1 MAGKILIVDALVT
14 NRIILRVKLAV
25 ACYATLQ
32 AETLA
37 QALQIAP
44 TEQPELIICGMCL
57 PDGMAPQFCA
67 RLRADPLCRDI
78 PVLVITPNHDAAL
91 RIDAL
96 RAGAAEVMTRPMDE
110 GLLMARIRALLRAC
124 DSTEDRKLMDT
135 AALSMGFA
143 EAPDRFDAPA
153 RAVLITSG
161 RGGGAALCKQL
172 NGLCSGLCVDTATPV
187 AALHPARPS
196 APPDL
201 YLLAPDP
208 DAPDADLR
216 MIADLRA
223 RADSRH
229 ALICVLLPAQHCG
242 AAAMAL
248 DLGASDV
255 LTLPLHRDEA
265 ALRLRRLLDRKRQAD
280 RLRHSTHSGLTL
292 AMTDPLTGLHNRRY
306 ADQHLRQIAELAC
319 QTGLD
324 FAVMLIDLDR
334 FKLIND
340 TYGHAVGDQVLTSVA
355 RVMRMN
361 TRPQDLLARIGGEE
375 FLWVLPATGLQAA
388 RQAAD
393 RLLQTISQTGIQLP
407 DTAQQISVTASVG
420 VARGRAD
427 ACTAGQSLHRLTEA
441 ADRALRGAKRHGRN
455 RVMIGQSAA

>member
-1 MAGKILIVDALVT
+1 MTGKILIVDGLVT

-37 QALQIAP
+37 QAMQIAP
-44 TEQPELIICGMCL
+44 AEQPELIICGMCL
-57 PDGMAPQFCA
+57 PDGMAHQLCS
-67 RLRADPLCRDI
+67 RLRTDARCRNI
-78 PVLVITPNHDAAL
+78 PVLVIAPTDDPDP
-91 RIDAL
+91 RIQVL
-96 RAGAAEVMTRPMDE
+96 RAGATEVMTRPMDE
-110 GLLMARIRALLRAC
+110 GLLMARIRSLLRAC
-124 DSTEDRKLMDT
+124 DSAEDRKLLDT

-143 EAPDRFDAPA
+143 EAPMGFDIPA
-153 RAVLITSG
+153 RALLIASG
-161 RGGGAALCKQL
+161 RVCGAALCQQL
-172 NGLCSGLCVDTATPV
+172 TGLCSGLCVDSGSPV
-187 AALHPARPS
+187 AALHPTRPS
-196 APPDL
+196 PSPDL

-208 DAPDADLR
+208 DAPDAELR

-223 RADSRH
+223 RADSRN
-229 ALICVLLPAQHCG
+229 ALICVLLPAHHCG

-255 LTLPLHRDEA
+255 LTLPLHRDET

-340 TYGHAVGDQVLTSVA
+340 TYGHAAGDLVLTSVA
-355 RVMRMN
+355 RIMRMN

-388 RQAAD
+388 RTAAD
-393 RLLQTISQTGIQLP
+393 RLRQTIARTGIQLP
-407 DTAQQISVTASVG
+407 ETARQISVTASVG
-420 VARGRAD
+420 VARGRAE
-427 ACTAGQSLHRLTEA
+427 ACAAGQSVQLLTEV
-441 ADRALRGAKRHGRN
+441 ADRALRGAKRQGRN